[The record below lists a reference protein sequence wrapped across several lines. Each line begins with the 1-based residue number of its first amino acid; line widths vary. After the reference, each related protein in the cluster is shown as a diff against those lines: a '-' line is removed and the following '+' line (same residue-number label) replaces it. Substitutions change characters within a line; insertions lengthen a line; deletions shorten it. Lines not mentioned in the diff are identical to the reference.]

1 MKLNEVVIPSNDQM
15 TDVQQTAL
23 LSIFIGSGTSPE
35 AAAESLKGDAKKMA
49 AGEYLTAKQFI
60 TLSQAGVAITQRG
73 MNELISSGLVQ
84 QGQVTPKGRQLIN
97 VNQPKPQAPQ
107 QAPQTQQAPQQQPPA
122 PQGGIT

>member
-35 AAAESLKGDAKKMA
+35 TAAESLKGDAKKMA
-49 AGEYLTAKQFI
+49 AGEYLVAKQFI

-97 VNQPKPQAPQ
+97 VNQPKQH
-107 QAPQTQQAPQQQPPA
+107 TPQQQPQQTQPA
-122 PQGGIT
+122 PTQQGGIT